1 MADLATVFHWQPEA
15 MDVLS
20 VSELMQ
26 WRERAR
32 VRNGADSKHGTR
44 S

>member
-1 MADLATVFHWQPEA
+1 MADLAMVFSWTPA
-15 MDVLS
+15 DMAGLS

-32 VRNGADSKHGTR
+32 TR
-44 S
+44 HEPQD